1 MISIISIIIVL
12 SSPSSP
18 WMAIG
23 WMDGGMDAGMDAG
36 MHGWMDEWIWMD
48 GWMEGWMNGWM
59 HAWEACAKV
68 HRLTIKS
75 TQRVVSMSAMMP

>member
-18 WMAIG
+18 AMAIG
-23 WMDGGMDAGMDAG
+23 WMDGCRD
-36 MHGWMDEWIWMD
+36 GWMDTWMD
-48 GWMEGWMNGWM
+48 GWMDGWMDEWM

-68 HRLTIKS
+68 HWLTIRS
-75 TQRVVSMSAMMP
+75 TQRVVSMSAMVP